1 MDFEEGPE
9 GESTVA
15 TVDGGLIGMDPALP
29 NDPRLDPLFARYEE
43 ERKSLLRRELESM
56 QAPGASAPIDPRG
69 DDESIRLENP
79 QS

>member
-1 MDFEEGPE
+1 MAGIE
-9 GESTVA
+9 
-15 TVDGGLIGMDPALP
+15 GGLIGMDPSIP

-43 ERKSLLRRELESM
+43 EQKSLMKRELESM
-56 QAPGASAPIDPRG
+56 QVPGVTQPVEPRG

>member
-1 MDFEEGPE
+1 
-9 GESTVA
+9 
-15 TVDGGLIGMDPALP
+15 
-29 NDPRLDPLFARYEE
+29 
-43 ERKSLLRRELESM
+43 M